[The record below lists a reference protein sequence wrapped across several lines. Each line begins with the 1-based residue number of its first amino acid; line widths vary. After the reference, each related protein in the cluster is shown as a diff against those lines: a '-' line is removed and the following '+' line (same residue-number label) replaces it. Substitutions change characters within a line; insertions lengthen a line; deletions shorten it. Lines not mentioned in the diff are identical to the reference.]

1 MGRETSSFDRLKK
14 QITLE
19 SFVDDDGVEIIPE
32 RTFEYDTLIISVGST
47 INDFGVKGAEENT
60 IALDTQDQAERFH
73 KKLHNSII
81 KAQTQSLDNNKLEIV
96 TVGAG
101 ATGVELAAE
110 LHKSARE
117 MTVYGLDNINPDK
130 DIKISLIEA
139 SERLLPALP
148 ERMSRSV
155 ELELKKL
162 QVSLYLNEKVVEV
175 SKKGVRTASG

>member
-1 MGRETSSFDRLKK
+1 MNGLNRLKK

-81 KAQTQSLDNNKLEIV
+81 KAQTQSLDN
-96 TVGAG
+96 TV
-101 ATGVELAAE
+101 
-110 LHKSARE
+110 SPDSSS
-117 MTVYGLDNINPDK
+117 GLI
-130 DIKISLIEA
+130 
-139 SERLLPALP
+139 
-148 ERMSRSV
+148 
-155 ELELKKL
+155 
-162 QVSLYLNEKVVEV
+162 
-175 SKKGVRTASG
+175 KGVFAPYCLDIAAISRESVLTT